1 MNGPR
6 NVQPRLDDRGH
17 VKSIDEALRVSAP
30 RDSDPTGCYLVLNAC
45 EDSFEWF
52 ALLAGLAHPDSHRGQ
67 LHTPSSRLE
76 IEIEKADRVR
86 YIAAWTYCLIQLPC
100 SMRGP
105 VGPLIDVRAAVALK
119 VLLEFLYSR
128 ILFKETK
135 YTSSSSPWSR
145 YRSSAC

>member
-6 NVQPRLDDRGH
+6 NVQPRSDDRRH
-17 VKSIDEALRVSAP
+17 AKSIDEALRVSAP
-30 RDSDPTGCYLVLNAC
+30 RDSHPTGCCLVLNAC

-100 SMRGP
+100 SIRGLL
-105 VGPLIDVRAAVALK
+105 VPLIDVQAAVALK

-128 ILFKETK
+128 FLFKETQC
-135 YTSSSSPWSR
+135 TSSLSPWS
-145 YRSSAC
+145 YYLSSAC